1 MKKLSVKRRKFQKH
15 NELEKKKKKKIDLVY
30 NSKIRRKFKPSI
42 Y

>member
-15 NELEKKKKKKIDLVY
+15 NELEKKKKKIDLVY